1 MNQIEI
7 KKVEKELLELKRIKE
22 LSNFQAVQNLTKT
35 YYKSDWNKES

>member
-7 KKVEKELLELKRIKE
+7 KKVKKELQKLKRIKE

-35 YYKSDWNKES
+35 SGELSNYQVI